1 MTAIAI
7 QASPE
12 DVKEL
17 KSTFKAL
24 DKDGDGTITLAE
36 LEMGLGHKYSSEKL
50 IQLLKSTDTSN
61 TGSITYTE
69 FIAATLDHQV
79 YLRDDYL

>member
-17 KSTFKAL
+17 KQTFKAL

-50 IQLLKSTDTSN
+50 I
-61 TGSITYTE
+61 
-69 FIAATLDHQV
+69 
-79 YLRDDYL
+79 